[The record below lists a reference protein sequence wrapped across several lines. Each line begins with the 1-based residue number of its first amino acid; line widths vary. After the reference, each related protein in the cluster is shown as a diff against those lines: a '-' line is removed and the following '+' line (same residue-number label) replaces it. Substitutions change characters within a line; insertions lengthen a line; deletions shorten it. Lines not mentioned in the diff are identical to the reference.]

1 MPCLALYWFIVAK
14 SEYCMIKDL
23 ENSVAGKR
31 QQVQMP
37 NVDCHYIIHFNLSY
51 LYRHLVI
58 ISLP

>member
-1 MPCLALYWFIVAK
+1 MLAN
-14 SEYCMIKDL
+14 SEYCMRKDL
-23 ENSVAGKR
+23 YYSVLYDLP
-31 QQVQMP
+31 QVPMP